1 MYLPTLQRWPY
12 TLRDEDEFGAA
23 LQLQTKTPARAPCP
37 PLSWMGQSSKLCPCI
52 TCPLAHMCLGSP
64 RWLTGVL
71 RSPHANFWSWCS
83 VASRASSRCIAQCCM
98 EAHRSEENCNLGLNW
113 FLYTP
118 SPSLAPKQRAEHIF
132 TQGMQCQLKCYL
144 TEGSSMTEH
153 KNTQRTQKQTEVN
166 VKTKLS
172 ICSKNQLSNA

>member
-83 VASRASSRCIAQCCM
+83 VASRASSRCIAQCCT

-132 TQGMQCQLKCYL
+132 TQGMQCQLKCFNAAKARTL
-144 TEGSSMTEH
+144 LSSLISQKASAWRSIKTHNGH
-153 KNTQRTQKQTEVN
+153 KSRL
-166 VKTKLS
+166 KLM
-172 ICSKNQLSNA
+172 